1 MRHRASMIAAIE
13 GISRPVYQIAHELSQ
28 NSRAGLTVR
37 FLSKKLEL
45 PQEEI
50 EYLVDVNHKLLYTD
64 LTKIKLPAEG
74 VNAVKRI
81 SEGLENLGDVPSLFR
96 KVKSLSAHD
105 FRLLEEQLG
114 LTGPGTKKGVAE
126 HLVENFYSHPDSVVE
141 YVATNGFSPTALE
154 VFDIVWQSKSGI
166 LPASKIR
173 AAHGGT
179 EFEVE
184 QALWELFRG
193 AALFEMFRFDA
204 EERVIRMA
212 GLLSEIRQWRETR
225 LKNNKKKPSLKG
237 IRTPK
242 GHVVNRSLDMTD
254 TICHL
259 VARIAAKS
267 VRVRGDGEL
276 FREDLRRLS
285 ETVEENDE
293 PSLSTCLWAA
303 EGLSWLARVDN
314 ELHAPDLEDLIEVDH
329 FARHKMLFEWIM
341 STGNES
347 TSRRILTELRDVLK
361 PGHWYSTLEFSRFV
375 LHTRDMDD
383 RAVLKSQGAHYA
395 YMNPGTASNADKILA
410 RSLDEG
416 LFWLGV
422 IEKCTDEDQAYFR
435 ITDVGN
441 ALLSGIDDPS
451 LLERFAKKGK
461 EIIVQPNFDIVVPTQ
476 DMDPLL
482 TVPLDQ
488 FASRQSTGK
497 ATVYLLSKESF
508 TQGLQE
514 GHDADAFVEYLLTHN
529 KAETLPPN
537 VRTTLDDWRGGLRR
551 VRLRSIQVLEA
562 DDSLVMADLQH
573 RRKFKKHFQPI
584 DPRKVIIYQNISK
597 AELAKQ
603 LEKDGFIVE

>member
-13 GISRPVYQIAHELSQ
+13 GISRPVYRIAHELSQ
-28 NSRAGLTVR
+28 NSRSGLTVR
-37 FLSKKLEL
+37 FLAKKLEL

-74 VNAVKRI
+74 VNAIKRI
-81 SEGLENLGDVPSLFR
+81 SEGLENLGDVPALFR
-96 KVKSLSAHD
+96 KVKGLSAHD

-114 LTGPGTKKGVAE
+114 ITGPGTKKGVAE
-126 HLVENFYSHPDSVVE
+126 HLIENFYRHPDSIVE
-141 YVATNGFSPTALE
+141 YVATRGFSPGARE
-154 VFDIVWQSKSGI
+154 VFDIVWQSKTGM
-166 LPASKIR
+166 LPAAKIR
-173 AAHGGT
+173 AAHGGS

-204 EERVIRMA
+204 EERAIRMA

-225 LKNNKKKPSLKG
+225 SKNRKKKPSLKG
-237 IRTPK
+237 IRSPK
-242 GHVVNRSLDMTD
+242 GHVANRSLDMTD
-254 TICHL
+254 TLCHL
-259 VARIAAKS
+259 VSTIAAKP

-285 ETVEENDE
+285 ETVDEEDE

-303 EGLSWLARVDN
+303 EGISWLARVDN
-314 ELHAPDLEDLIEVDH
+314 ELHAPDLEELIEVDH
-329 FARHKMLFEWIM
+329 FDRHKILFDWMM

-347 TSRRILTELRDVLK
+347 TSRRILSELHDKLK
-361 PGHWYSTLEFSRFV
+361 PGFWYSTLEFARFV
-375 LHTRDMDD
+375 MHTRDLED
-383 RAVLKSQGAHYA
+383 RAILKSQGAHYA
-395 YMNPGTASNADKILA
+395 YMSPGTASNADKILA

-422 IEKCTDEDQAYFR
+422 IEKCSHEDETYFR
-435 ITDVGN
+435 ITDVGR
-441 ALLSGIDDPS
+441 ALLSGTDNPA
-451 LLERFAKKGK
+451 LKERYAKTGK

-497 ATVYLLSKESF
+497 ATVYLLSKETF

-529 KAETLPPN
+529 KADILPPN
-537 VRTTLDDWRGGLRR
+537 VMTTLDDWRGGLRR
-551 VRLRSIQVLEA
+551 VRLRSIHVLEA
-562 DDSLVMADLQH
+562 EDSLVMADLQH
-573 RRKFKKHFQPI
+573 RRKFKKNFKTI
-584 DPRKVIIYQNISK
+584 DPHKTITYHNVSK
-597 AELAKQ
+597 AELTKQ
-603 LEKDGFIVE
+603 LEKEGFIVD